1 MHSKLL
7 PLLVTVSLSACSTPI
22 VPGMYM
28 GTTSGE
34 SNVEVPVLESGELV
48 TSKAIITPITAD
60 LIIQRAAEARRQTAT
75 TKVRLPN
82 QQHTPYQLGP
92 GDVLNITVWDHPEL
106 TIPAGEYR
114 TAEAA
119 GNLISAD
126 GTIFYPYVGVLKVT
140 GMTIAQLRDILT
152 QRLSHYIEN
161 PQLDVRVASFR
172 SQNVYVVGEVSQP
185 GVQSITDI
193 PLTVADAINRAGGVL
208 TSGILTKNADTT
220 NVTVSRAGKV
230 FKVDLVALYEK
241 GDLSQNL
248 LLQDGDVVNV
258 PDNSQNRVFVLG
270 QVLNPISVPID
281 RGHLTLAEALGD
293 AGGVNPL
300 TSNAGHVYV
309 IRSGR
314 EKPEI
319 FYLDAKS
326 PDVMLL
332 ADRFNMVARD
342 VVWVD
347 PATVTQWNT
356 VITQI
361 LPSASVLNL
370 TTGTVIKR

>member
-60 LIIQRAAEARRQTAT
+60 LIIQQTAEARRQTAT
-75 TKVRLPN
+75 TKVRLPK
-82 QQHTPYQLGP
+82 QHTPYQLGP

-119 GNLISAD
+119 GNLISTN

-140 GMTIAQLRDILT
+140 GMTVTQLRDILT
-152 QRLSHYIEN
+152 KRLSHYIEN
-161 PQLDVRVASFR
+161 PQLDVRVAAFR

-193 PLTVADAINRAGGVL
+193 PLTVADAINHAGGVL
-208 TSGILTKNADTT
+208 TSGILTKNADMT

-270 QVLNPISVPID
+270 QVLNPISVPVD

-370 TTGTVIKR
+370 TTGNVIKR